1 MNPKHD
7 AFLNLILKSQVKIEF
22 ESDPE
27 ITGSSEV
34 KDVAPL
40 SKDALKSLQDFVSFC
55 KDSELV
61 CRPILP
67 GCFID
72 GIYQKNGVY
81 FEVDCVWSD
90 AKENNCITVI
100 RVSKEY
106 AEQKSTEVEETNEV
120 LSEYDFI
127 NSITAHH
134 IYPPDYPENY
144 VDVKLNESFKAIYKR
159 PEDEANLNPMG
170 NFYRRKSIHND
181 ILRTIERM
189 QMEKINFNNVEDFQS
204 DHFKINVMIKSRSPL
219 N

>member
-1 MNPKHD
+1 MSPKHE
-7 AFLNLILKSQVKIEF
+7 AFLSVISKSQVKIEF

-27 ITGSSEV
+27 ITGSSEA

-40 SKDALKSLQDFVSFC
+40 PNDALKSLQEFVSFC

-100 RVSKEY
+100 GVSKEY
-106 AEQKSTEVEETNEV
+106 AEQKSTEVEKTNSV

-127 NSITAHH
+127 NSITAHD
-134 IYPPDYPENY
+134 IYPPDYPQNY
-144 VDVKLNESFKAIYKR
+144 VDVKINESFKAIYKR
-159 PEDEANLNPMG
+159 PEDKEDLNPLG
-170 NFYRRKSIHND
+170 NFHRQKSIHND
-181 ILRTIERM
+181 ILKTIERM
-189 QMEKINFNNVEDFQS
+189 NSKKVDFRNFDDFQS
-204 DHFKINVMIKSRSPL
+204 DHFKVEVMVKARSTKV
-219 N
+219 

>member
-7 AFLNLILKSQVKIEF
+7 TFLREILKSQVKIEF

-40 SKDALKSLQDFVSFC
+40 SKDALKSLQEFVSFC

-90 AKENNCITVI
+90 AKENDCITVI
-100 RVSKEY
+100 CVSQEY
-106 AEQKSTEVEETNEV
+106 AEQKSTEVEKTNDV

-127 NSITAHH
+127 NSITAHD
-134 IYPPDYPENY
+134 IYPPDYPQNY
-144 VDVKLNESFKAIYKR
+144 VDVKLNEIFKAIYKR
-159 PEDEANLNPMG
+159 PEDKEDLNPLG

-181 ILRTIERM
+181 ILKTIERM
-189 QMEKINFNNVEDFQS
+189 KSEKVDFGNFDEFHS
-204 DHFKINVMIKSRSPL
+204 DHFKVEVMVKARSTGD
-219 N
+219 

>member
-7 AFLNLILKSQVKIEF
+7 TFLNLILKSQVKIEF

-40 SKDALKSLQDFVSFC
+40 SKDALKSLQEFVSFC

-67 GCFID
+67 GCFVD
-72 GIYQKNGVY
+72 GIYQK
-81 FEVDCVWSD
+81 
-90 AKENNCITVI
+90 
-100 RVSKEY
+100 
-106 AEQKSTEVEETNEV
+106 NEV

-127 NSITAHH
+127 NSITAHD

-144 VDVKLNESFKAIYKR
+144 VDVKLNESFKGIYKR

-181 ILRTIERM
+181 ILRIIERM
-189 QMEKINFNNVEDFQS
+189 KSEKIDFRNFEDFQS
-204 DHFKINVMIKSRSPL
+204 DHFKIEVMVKARSTED
-219 N
+219 

>member
-7 AFLNLILKSQVKIEF
+7 AFLREILKSQVKIEF

-40 SKDALKSLQDFVSFC
+40 SKDALKSLHEFVSFC

-90 AKENNCITVI
+90 AKENNCITVSGVT
-100 RVSKEY
+100 REY
-106 AEQKSTEVEETNEV
+106 AEQKSAEIEETEKK
-120 LSEYDFI
+120 LAKYDFI
-127 NSITAHH
+127 NSITAHD

-144 VDVKLNESFKAIYKR
+144 VDVKLNESFQAIYKR
-159 PEDEANLNPMG
+159 PEDKEDLNPLG

-181 ILRTIERM
+181 ILKTIERM
-189 QMEKINFNNVEDFQS
+189 KSEKVDFRNFDDFQS
-204 DHFKINVMIKSRSPL
+204 DHFKVEVMVKARSTED
-219 N
+219 

>member
-7 AFLNLILKSQVKIEF
+7 AFLNVILKTQVKIEF
-22 ESDPE
+22 ESDPV

-40 SKDALKSLQDFVSFC
+40 SKDALKSLQEFVSFC
-55 KDSELV
+55 KDSELL
-61 CRPILP
+61 CRPSLP
-67 GCFID
+67 SCFID

-106 AEQKSTEVEETNEV
+106 AEQKSTEVEKTNEV

-127 NSITAHH
+127 NSITAHD
-134 IYPPDYPENY
+134 IYPPDYPQNY
-144 VDVKLNESFKAIYKR
+144 FDVELNESFKAIYKR
-159 PEDEANLNPMG
+159 PEDKEDLNPLG
-170 NFYRRKSIHND
+170 NFHRRKSIHND

-189 QMEKINFNNVEDFQS
+189 KSEKIDFRNFEDFQS
-204 DHFKINVMIKSRSPL
+204 DHFKVEVMVKARSTED
-219 N
+219 

>member
-7 AFLNLILKSQVKIEF
+7 AFLNVILKTQVKIEF

-34 KDVAPL
+34 KDAAPL
-40 SKDALKSLQDFVSFC
+40 SKDALKSLQEFVSFC

-106 AEQKSTEVEETNEV
+106 ADQKIRKVKEFEEA
-120 LSEYDFI
+120 FI
-127 NSITAHH
+127 EPDISGIHTFQD
-134 IYPPDYPENY
+134 IYPSDYPQNY

-159 PEDEANLNPMG
+159 PGDKEDLNPLG
-170 NFYRRKSIHND
+170 NFYRQKSIHND
-181 ILRTIERM
+181 ILKTIERM
-189 QMEKINFNNVEDFQS
+189 KSEKVDFRNFDDFQS
-204 DHFKINVMIKSRSPL
+204 DHFKIEVMIKICSPS

>member
-22 ESDPE
+22 ESSPE

-67 GCFID
+67 GCFVD

-81 FEVDCVWSD
+81 FEVDCIWSD
-90 AKENNCITVI
+90 TKENNCITVI

-127 NSITAHH
+127 NSITAHD

-144 VDVKLNESFKAIYKR
+144 VDVKLNESFKAIYNR

-189 QMEKINFNNVEDFQS
+189 KSEKIDFRSFEDFQS
-204 DHFKINVMIKSRSPL
+204 DHFKVEVMVKAL
-219 N
+219 LKDE

>member
-7 AFLNLILKSQVKIEF
+7 TFLNLILKSQVKIEF

-40 SKDALKSLQDFVSFC
+40 SKDALKSLQEFVSFC

-67 GCFID
+67 GCFVD

-90 AKENNCITVI
+90 VKENNCITVI
-100 RVSKEY
+100 HVSKEY
-106 AEQKSTEVEETNEV
+106 AEQKSTEVGKTNEV

-127 NSITAHH
+127 NSITAHD
-134 IYPPDYPENY
+134 IYPPDYPVNY

-189 QMEKINFNNVEDFQS
+189 NSEKIDFRNFEDFQS
-204 DHFKINVMIKSRSPL
+204 DHFKVEVMVKALSKDE
-219 N
+219 

>member
-7 AFLNLILKSQVKIEF
+7 TFLNLILKSQVKIEF

-40 SKDALKSLQDFVSFC
+40 SKDALKSLQEFVSLC

-67 GCFID
+67 GCFVD

-90 AKENNCITVI
+90 TKENNCITVI

-106 AEQKSTEVEETNEV
+106 AEQKSTEVGKTNEV

-127 NSITAHH
+127 NSITAND

-189 QMEKINFNNVEDFQS
+189 KSEKIDFRNYEDFQS
-204 DHFKINVMIKSRSPL
+204 DHFKVEVMVKALSKDE
-219 N
+219 